1 MDGAA
6 FEKEHIMEWY
16 QKIQDLKNQYDEAE
30 RDCGL
35 INKREALLGNK
46 KTDFMDLAVIKDDL
60 TPLYALWTVSNE
72 FARTFPKWIEGRFD
86 LLDAGKIEGQTEDWL
101 KELQRLQKSVLV
113 ANNEKQKELQEFMFK
128 GLNHFKKYGQMLR
141 TLRTKGLASR
151 HWRDISNQLGI
162 QIDPSAITLYVL
174 IKHELYNEEKLKTIK
189 EICEVATKE
198 YAVQMALESLDKE
211 MKAVEF
217 LFQNSPSPSG
227 ISEFDT
233 QVVAKLPEII
243 I

>member
-1 MDGAA
+1 
-6 FEKEHIMEWY
+6 
-16 QKIQDLKNQYDEAE
+16 
-30 RDCGL
+30 
-35 INKREALLGNK
+35 
-46 KTDFMDLAVIKDDL
+46 
-60 TPLYALWTVSNE
+60 
-72 FARTFPKWIEGRFD
+72 
-86 LLDAGKIEGQTEDWL
+86 
-101 KELQRLQKSVLV
+101 
-113 ANNEKQKELQEFMFK
+113 MFK

-243 I
+243 IQFEEFLLRAGVLKSNPHIKNFTDKLLEIEKIIKTVVELINEWQVFQRNFVYLNSIFCQEEIRNQLASDAKTFT